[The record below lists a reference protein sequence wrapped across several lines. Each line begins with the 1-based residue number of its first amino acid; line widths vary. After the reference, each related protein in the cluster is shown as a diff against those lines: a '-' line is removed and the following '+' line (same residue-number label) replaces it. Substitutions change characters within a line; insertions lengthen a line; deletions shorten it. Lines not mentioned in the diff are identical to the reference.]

1 MSDFSK
7 IGLSSVKDSSA
18 FKKIQYHSKSPS
30 SSLFGS
36 SNLGYSRLEAL
47 NSLYNN
53 SVGLAGAK
61 DYYTDRQ
68 DNYTSVLSSQLG
80 NRSSLESNSLNKYL
94 SYNFGLDAE
103 NPNPEFFNNAP
114 GSNLNDDYFEDHA
127 NSTTAASVVL
137 SPSNLTSAGLNLG
150 KQLNTY
156 DVNATSDGKYYN
168 NAIRSLLSPSIYRKS
183 AAEADETTNVD
194 LQVSNNL
201 TTITQK
207 FSNTEKISRFKD
219 LKSPNMGFLSSDKNS
234 RLIAKMQSSKGQ
246 HNFSSSTNNL
256 EDAVTFLTKRNTSPN
271 ESAVYSASN
280 ED

>member
-103 NPNPEFFNNAP
+103 NPNPGFFNNVP

-127 NSTTAASVVL
+127 SSTTAASVVL

-256 EDAVTFLTKRNTSPN
+256 EDAVTFLTKHNTSPN